1 MLSNEEIEYNKAFF
15 GEETAPE
22 PAEEIEEFKEHV
34 ETQEEVE
41 EQPEE
46 TATEPVEEQE
56 QPQEVEEDKQEEVE
70 EEAQQVDK
78 FVINWNGKEIE
89 VTKEEAI
96 KLAQQGFDYTF
107 KTQSISKYKKQFE
120 AMEQAGITESDLEV
134 LKRIKSGDKEALAFL
149 TKNAGVDPYDLL
161 SIENPKV
168 TLQNESDAIVISP
181 QVKPLMEQIANN
193 SELLA
198 KLQQVED
205 VLPDAV
211 IRAMA
216 QSPELFYGVVSEVQN
231 GTFYDVMPQL
241 QKRLATMSDLDRAFV
256 VQNPNQFAT
265 LYMDVKNTAKQVS
278 TPPKQIIKQERE
290 MPNMAEVGI
299 KKSTVQARQEEVL
312 KDAFNSDDEYQRI
325 LNKLKNQG

>member
-1 MLSNEEIEYNKAFF
+1 MLSNEEMEYNKAFF

-22 PAEEIEEFKEHV
+22 PVEEVEEVEEQAE
-34 ETQEEVE
+34 EEVE

-46 TATEPVEEQE
+46 TAPEPVEEQE
-56 QPQEVEEDKQEEVE
+56 QPKEEEVKQPEEAEALQEE
-70 EEAQQVDK
+70 K
-78 FVINWNGKEIE
+78 FVLNWNGKEIE

-96 KLAQQGFDYTF
+96 KLAQQGYDYTF

-149 TKNAGVDPYDLL
+149 TKNAGVDPYDLI

-198 KLQQVED
+198 KMQQVED

-256 VQNPNQFAT
+256 EQNPNQFAT
-265 LYMDVKNTAKQVS
+265 LYIDVKNTAKQVS

-290 MPNMAEVGI
+290 VPNMAEVGI

>member
-1 MLSNEEIEYNKAFF
+1 
-15 GEETAPE
+15 
-22 PAEEIEEFKEHV
+22 
-34 ETQEEVE
+34 
-41 EQPEE
+41 
-46 TATEPVEEQE
+46 
-56 QPQEVEEDKQEEVE
+56 
-70 EEAQQVDK
+70 
-78 FVINWNGKEIE
+78 
-89 VTKEEAI
+89 
-96 KLAQQGFDYTF
+96 
-107 KTQSISKYKKQFE
+107 
-120 AMEQAGITESDLEV
+120 MEQAGITESDLEV

-256 VQNPNQFAT
+256 AI
-265 LYMDVKNTAKQVS
+265 S
-278 TPPKQIIKQERE
+278 
-290 MPNMAEVGI
+290 
-299 KKSTVQARQEEVL
+299 
-312 KDAFNSDDEYQRI
+312 
-325 LNKLKNQG
+325 

>member
-1 MLSNEEIEYNKAFF
+1 MLSNEEMEYNKAFF

-22 PAEEIEEFKEHV
+22 PAEEVEEV
-34 ETQEEVE
+34 EEQAEEEVE

-46 TATEPVEEQE
+46 TAPEPVEEQE
-56 QPQEVEEDKQEEVE
+56 QPKEEEEKQHEEAEAPQEE
-70 EEAQQVDK
+70 K
-78 FVINWNGKEIE
+78 FVLNWNGKEIE

-96 KLAQQGFDYTF
+96 KLAQQGYDYTF

-134 LKRIKSGDKEALAFL
+134 LKRIKGGDKEALAFL

-205 VLPDAV
+205 VLPYAV

-256 VQNPNQFAT
+256 EQNPNQFAT
-265 LYMDVKNTAKQVS
+265 LYIDVKNTAKQVS